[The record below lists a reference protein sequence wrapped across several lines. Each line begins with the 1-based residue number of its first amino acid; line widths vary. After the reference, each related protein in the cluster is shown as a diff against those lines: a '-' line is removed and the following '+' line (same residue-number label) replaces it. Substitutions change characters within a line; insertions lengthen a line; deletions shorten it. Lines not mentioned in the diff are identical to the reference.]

1 MVWNWIFGK
10 KMMIQKNKKNQ
21 KNQNKMTKNK
31 HQDHLQKLRSHKMYL
46 KFKNKLKAM
55 DLRFINIIFN

>member
-1 MVWNWIFGK
+1 
-10 KMMIQKNKKNQ
+10 MMIQKNKKNQ

-31 HQDHLQKLRSHKMYL
+31 HQDHLQKLRNHKMYL